1 MPFESQRPSQ
11 RGDREADPPGGTT
24 IRSGWNSERTT
35 IGRHFVRD
43 MERLWAEILKLAG
56 VVESALTNSV
66 RALCDARADLAAEV
80 KGGETAIDRWEVQIE
95 QECLKVLALHQP
107 VASDLRRVAA
117 VLKINNDLE
126 RIADLAE
133 HIAKRARKLASA
145 PEPVPIPPDLEAMA
159 LEALDAVHQSLDALA
174 QGDAE
179 IARAV
184 ITSDRRINSHRRA
197 VLKELKEAIRQNPDR
212 VNTWLRLINT
222 ARNFERVADH
232 ATNIAE
238 SVVYLKEGDIIR
250 HVGVV
255 PAKNQGE

>member
-1 MPFESQRPSQ
+1 MPFEKRDASGLSEPSQ
-11 RGDREADPPGGTT
+11 RAPGDSTM
-24 IRSGWNSERTT
+24 RSGWNSERTT
-35 IGRHFVRD
+35 MGRHFVRD

-80 KGGETAIDRWEVQIE
+80 RGGETAIDRWEVQIE
-95 QECLKVLALHQP
+95 QECLRVLALHQP

-133 HIAKRARKLASA
+133 HVAKRARKLASA
-145 PEPVPIPPDLEAMA
+145 PEPVVIPQDLEAMA
-159 LEALDAVHQSLDALA
+159 VEALDAVHQSLDALA
-174 QGDAE
+174 HGDVAM
-179 IARAV
+179 AHAV
-184 ITSDRRINSHRRA
+184 ITSDRQINSHRRA
-197 VLKELKEAIRQNPDR
+197 VLKELKQAIRQNPER

-250 HVGVV
+250 HVDSARVEG
-255 PAKNQGE
+255 PPE